1 MWRRLQPYVMRL
13 QPYVTEAATVRGRRG
28 MLVDVSTVVTGAACN
43 ILDVMSETRANA
55 GGGEAAFQYT
65 VQLEDKARLE
75 EMHPKP
81 DPNPSPDPEP

>member
-1 MWRRLQPYVMRL
+1 
-13 QPYVTEAATVRGRRG
+13 

-65 VQLEDKARLE
+65 VQLEDKVQLE
-75 EMHPKP
+75 
-81 DPNPSPDPEP
+81 DIDS